1 MKKTFAAAA
10 ALLLGSTV
18 AGSAADMAMK
28 AAPYAPAPVASWTG
42 FYIGAH
48 VGAGWGTTETNL
60 TGASI
65 AGFGVPLDV
74 PFAQNS
80 GSGFL
85 GGGQVGYNFQSG
97 WAVFGVQ
104 GDFAGMDVKGTA
116 PCLVVASC
124 TTKSDWLATV
134 SGRFGGVV
142 ADRAL
147 IYAKGGAAWMNSTH
161 SVNLANL
168 GGLLGPLFA
177 GQQLTSTESTSWG
190 WLVGLG
196 AEYMITQNWTAFIE
210 YNYIEFDK
218 KNEANN
224 INTAAFGFG
233 GPLPAIAVNADF
245 KNKLSI
251 AKVGVNYKF

>member
-1 MKKTFAAAA
+1 
-10 ALLLGSTV
+10 
-18 AGSAADMAMK
+18 
-28 AAPYAPAPVASWTG
+28 
-42 FYIGAH
+42 
-48 VGAGWGTTETNL
+48 
-60 TGASI
+60 
-65 AGFGVPLDV
+65 
-74 PFAQNS
+74 
-80 GSGFL
+80 
-85 GGGQVGYNFQSG
+85 
-97 WAVFGVQ
+97 
-104 GDFAGMDVKGTA
+104 MDLKGTA

-168 GGLLGPLFA
+168 GPLGGGFLA

-218 KNEANN
+218 KSEANN
-224 INTAAFGFG
+224 INTAAFGG
-233 GPLPAIAVNADF
+233 IVGPPPRHRCERRFQEQALDCQGRRELQVLTIWFSHSVPRTKPRITPGF
-245 KNKLSI
+245 
-251 AKVGVNYKF
+251 FF

>member
-10 ALLLGSTV
+10 ALLGSTV

-116 PCLVVASC
+116 PCLQGNRVKRFV
-124 TTKSDWLATV
+124 TK
-134 SGRFGGVV
+134 G
-142 ADRAL
+142 
-147 IYAKGGAAWMNSTH
+147 
-161 SVNLANL
+161 
-168 GGLLGPLFA
+168 
-177 GQQLTSTESTSWG
+177 
-190 WLVGLG
+190 
-196 AEYMITQNWTAFIE
+196 
-210 YNYIEFDK
+210 
-218 KNEANN
+218 
-224 INTAAFGFG
+224 
-233 GPLPAIAVNADF
+233 
-245 KNKLSI
+245 
-251 AKVGVNYKF
+251 